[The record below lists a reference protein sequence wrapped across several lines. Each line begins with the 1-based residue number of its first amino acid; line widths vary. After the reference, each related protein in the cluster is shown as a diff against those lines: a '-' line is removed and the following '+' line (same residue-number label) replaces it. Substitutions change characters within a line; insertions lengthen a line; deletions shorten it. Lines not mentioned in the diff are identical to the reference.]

1 MGVVASYATKQD
13 CVNVAILPADC
24 QPGRP
29 LPVVLPRIVCSTLSW
44 SACIAVCEHASLF
57 SWLAE
62 LFKWLVLLYCR
73 QWT

>member
-1 MGVVASYATKQD
+1 MGVVASYATKQEHVD
-13 CVNVAILPADC
+13 VAILPADC
-24 QPGRP
+24 QQGRP
-29 LPVVLPRIVCSTLSW
+29 IPVVLPPIVFFTLSL

-62 LFKWLVLLYCR
+62 LFKWLVFLYCR